1 MNRKSLVIKKMKI
14 KIALGKQIKTVML
27 KALRDVKMYEPLYP
41 TGECVDGYSHSGKP
55 SSNI

>member
-1 MNRKSLVIKKMKI
+1 MQIKTV
-14 KIALGKQIKTVML
+14 LGKKNKTVML

-41 TGECVDGYSHSGKP
+41 TGECVEGYSHSGTP

>member
-1 MNRKSLVIKKMKI
+1 MKI

>member
-1 MNRKSLVIKKMKI
+1 MNIINQKMQIKTV
-14 KIALGKQIKTVML
+14 LGKKNKTVML

-41 TGECVDGYSHSGKP
+41 TGECVEGYSHSGKP